1 MKLLS
6 LCRCAASLLVCS
18 CFSAPLSAG
27 TMLSP
32 TAVLGTDL
40 GTFDA
45 TVPLE
50 NMINQSGLDKP
61 FTSGVTDFDEYFTT
75 GDPAFGQGNFAN
87 NWQSDFT
94 FNLPLTGFV
103 DFDLGAVYTIE
114 RLAIWNRSLENIEI
128 LISEN
133 LGDPV
138 TSAGN
143 FVLTNHLNF
152 PFSYV
157 PEILELNG
165 TLDARYL
172 RIDISSAYEFDVA
185 DDFAYAIVG
194 EVVVETVSSVPNFT
208 ADFDNDGDVDGDDL
222 DEWQSAY
229 NTNANG
235 DADEDGD
242 TDGRDFLTWQRQFG
256 NGVPPLAASQAVPEP
271 SAWVLAILTVF
282 VGGFTRGSRLDLST
296 CRPFFPARLLRV
308 S

>member
-6 LCRCAASLLVCS
+6 LCRCVASLLICS
-18 CFSAPLSAG
+18 CFSALLSAG

-40 GTFDA
+40 GTFDSS
-45 TVPLE
+45 VPLE

-75 GDPAFGQGNFAN
+75 GAPAFGQGNFAN

-103 DFDLGAVYTIE
+103 DFDLGAVYPIE
-114 RLAIWNRSLENIEI
+114 RIAIWNRSLENIEI
-128 LISEN
+128 QVSEN
-133 LGDPV
+133 LGDPM

-165 TLDARYL
+165 TFDARYL

-194 EVVVETVSSVPNFT
+194 ELVVETLPSTPIFT
-208 ADFDNDGDVDGDDL
+208 ADFDFDGDVDGDDL
-222 DEWQSAY
+222 DDWQDAYGASAL
-229 NTNANG
+229 A
-235 DADEDGD
+235 DADMDGD
-242 TDGRDFLTWQRQFG
+242 SDGADFLAWQRQFG
-256 NGVPPLAASQAVPEP
+256 SSVNPLAAISAVPEP
-271 SAWVLAILTVF
+271 TNAMLTAALVF
-282 VGGFTRGSRLDLST
+282 FQLSVRRRLS
-296 CRPFFPARLLRV
+296 